1 MVASSPLHTFNTLGQ
16 FFSLMI
22 VKNVQN
28 LHTLG
33 SWICFFGGKLR
44 LILYSWPVA
53 LILDKFYAKINRV
66 EGLQSWTQIYLTYKS
81 AQSLMGYRYLVSKHK
96 NVNFYCYTMY
106 IVFSSTC

>member
-1 MVASSPLHTFNTLGQ
+1 
-16 FFSLMI
+16 MI

-53 LILDKFYAKINRV
+53 FILDKFYTKINHV
-66 EGLQSWTQIYLTYKS
+66 YVLGLQSWKQIYLTYKS
-81 AQSLMGYRYLVSKHK
+81 AQSLMRYLVSRHK

-106 IVFSSTC
+106 STLFFLRHAEAWR